1 VCRFS
6 MACTSSMPCGATFL
20 TDVRRTGR
28 SANEFI
34 AVMVGEVV
42 AAAMVGWS
50 AVMMRGTA

>member
-1 VCRFS
+1 MCRFS